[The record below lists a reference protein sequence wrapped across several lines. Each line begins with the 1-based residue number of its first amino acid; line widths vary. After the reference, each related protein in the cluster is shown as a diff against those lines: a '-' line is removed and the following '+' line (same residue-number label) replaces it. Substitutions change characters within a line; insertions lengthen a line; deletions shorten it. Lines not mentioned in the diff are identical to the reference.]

1 MDDFR
6 NTLDTLALEFSGEM
20 FGPEDDRF
28 DDARSVWNAMI
39 DRRPALIAHCSLLI
53 AHCSM
58 QNCGRR
64 ADRSQARGCT

>member
-6 NTLDTLALEFSGEM
+6 NTLDTLALEFRGEM

-39 DRRPALIAHCSLLI
+39 DRRPALIAHCS
-53 AHCSM
+53 M
-58 QNCGRR
+58 QNYGRR

>member
-1 MDDFR
+1 
-6 NTLDTLALEFSGEM
+6 M

-39 DRRPALIAHCSLLI
+39 DRRPALIAHCS
-53 AHCSM
+53 M